1 MGVGRRWWPG
11 ARPEATGGWVGGWVG
26 QGGWVGGSLLAE
38 RVFDPSELAI
48 SSLFFFGGRMGLLLL
63 NGISWNFVFHELCL
77 LSLQVRC
84 EKGGGLAPP
93 LIGAGGDQWRRR

>member
-48 SSLFFFGGRMGLLLL
+48 SSLLIFFYFFFWGQDGF
-63 NGISWNFVFHELCL
+63 IVVKWNIMELC
-77 LSLQVRC
+77 V
-84 EKGGGLAPP
+84 P
-93 LIGAGGDQWRRR
+93 